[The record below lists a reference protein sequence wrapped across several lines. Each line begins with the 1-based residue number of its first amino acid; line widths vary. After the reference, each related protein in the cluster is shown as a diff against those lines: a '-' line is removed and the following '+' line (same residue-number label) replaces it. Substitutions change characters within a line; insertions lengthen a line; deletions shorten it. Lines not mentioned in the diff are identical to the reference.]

1 MRLRSMRA
9 YPRFIKPGFEPFDP
23 VELAK
28 ETEKIVCRGNE
39 RKYTAF
45 YATGVYRGIGTGY
58 TCGCCLRCVFC
69 WVDWSR
75 DFPERYGEFYS
86 PEEAFERLSEAARSY
101 GTTRLRI
108 SGAEPTL
115 GKHHL
120 LALMEHVEN
129 SEFDLFILET
139 NGILFGFDRDYVRRV
154 SKFRKP
160 HIRVSLKAGTPDAFA
175 RKTGAVQESFEL
187 PFKAIKN
194 LLDFE
199 VSFHAAGMLDDPRIV
214 EPQERVEL
222 AWKLAEIDPKLV
234 ANFEGEVVDPYDSTL
249 ARLKAAGLDLEWPLR
264 QRYKPLSDLRFFKR

>member
-28 ETEKIVCRGNE
+28 DTEKIVCRGNE

-86 PEEAFERLSEAARSY
+86 PEEAFERLSEAALSY

-115 GKHHL
+115 GKQHL
-120 LALMEHVEN
+120 LALLEHVEN

-139 NGILFGFDRDYVRRV
+139 NGILFGFDRDYVRMV
-154 SKFRKP
+154 SKFKKP
-160 HIRVSLKAGTPDAFA
+160 HIRVSLKAGTPEAFA
-175 RKTGAVQESFEL
+175 RKTGAVLESFEL

-194 LLDFE
+194 LLDFD
-199 VSFHAAGMLDDPRIV
+199 VSFHVAGMLDDPRIV

-222 AWKLAEIDPKLV
+222 ALKLAEIDPKLV
-234 ANFEGEVVDPYDSTL
+234 VNFEGEVVDPYDSTL

-264 QRYKPLSDLRFFKR
+264 QRYKPLSDSRFFKQ